1 MTLNKYKSTIKLKL
15 FKEILSNMI
24 EYDKVRKIIMDYFS
38 KKASSMNV
46 FINDREIYLTRN
58 TAQGGTEV
66 KTICWKLASYS
77 SFDCM
82 ILGYSTKVDKYVYKK
97 YKMSSYN
104 QVDIKLTQLLQH
116 CEELSYYWKTVDIEK
131 RKQQLEEDF

>member
-1 MTLNKYKSTIKLKL
+1 
-15 FKEILSNMI
+15 MI